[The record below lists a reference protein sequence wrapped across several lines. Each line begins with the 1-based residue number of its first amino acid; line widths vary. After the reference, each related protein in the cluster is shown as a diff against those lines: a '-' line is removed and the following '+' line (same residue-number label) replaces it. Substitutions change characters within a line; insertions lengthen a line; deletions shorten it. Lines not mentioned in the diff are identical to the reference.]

1 MGCIFGFSPFSLINY
16 ENTKRL
22 LPMDIFIK
30 IGFSSFMVNFY
41 GRRQFNYCAVTI
53 GKHTGTI

>member
-22 LPMDIFIK
+22 LPLDIFIK
-30 IGFSSFMVNFY
+30 IGLSSFMVNFY
-41 GRRQFNYCAVTI
+41 GRRQPDYNIVSLGEYSRAL
-53 GKHTGTI
+53 

>member
-22 LPMDIFIK
+22 LPLDIFIK
-30 IGFSSFMVNFY
+30 IGLSSFMVNFY
-41 GRRQFNYCAVTI
+41 GGR
-53 GKHTGTI
+53 